1 MTDFHLNDFKVNSCI
16 KPVQF
21 IIIIII
27 IIIII
32 LLLGATKF
40 FVLIYVF
47 GSLIFLVF
55 CVTVV
60 FFVN

>member
-21 IIIIII
+21 IIIII